1 MQSRLTTLVA
11 NLPDGEV
18 DAIRISGAENGR
30 QPSGISGPAGCM
42 FISDERGHMPA

>member
-1 MQSRLTTLVA
+1 MQSGVA
-11 NLPDGEV
+11 AFVSNLPDGEV